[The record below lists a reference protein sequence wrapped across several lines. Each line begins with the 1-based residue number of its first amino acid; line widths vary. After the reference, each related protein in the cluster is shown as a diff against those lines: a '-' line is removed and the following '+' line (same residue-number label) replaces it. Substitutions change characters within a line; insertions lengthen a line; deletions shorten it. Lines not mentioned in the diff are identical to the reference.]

1 MKSKLLSAALA
12 LVMLASALTACSE
25 GGGSDTDKTPSSA
38 PVSEAADSSSI
49 ADSSESDSSETET
62 TTTTTTTTTAE
73 SSSETT
79 SETTTTAKQTTTE
92 STTAPQTTETQ
103 TEKSSVITQPTTKYI
118 PPQTSASTTRASS
131 KTSKTTTKSNANY
144 VGKCNFCRKNVTA
157 SDSVDIGEYRVC
169 NSCKSSKCLLCGK
182 ACNSSIGK
190 QQTDS
195 YIGSHWFCYSCRPDL
210 KPNNQTAIT
219 GTDTDARRE
228 AQSVVTL
235 TNKLRASK
243 GLSQLKTDSRLTE
256 AAMARAKELAA
267 RFSHSRPSGKA
278 GSTIV
283 YEYIPAPNTSGEN
296 IHKSYGTGY
305 HDGEYIYSSLENSPG
320 HKATMLVQN
329 TQYIGVGIYYVYK
342 DGYKYTYAVQLF
354 CISV

>member
-38 PVSEAADSSSI
+38 PVSETADSSSI

-62 TTTTTTTTTAE
+62 TTTTTTAE

-79 SETTTTAKQTTTE
+79 SETTTSAKQTTAE
-92 STTAPQTTETQ
+92 SKSASQK

-118 PPQTSASTTRASS
+118 PPQTSVSTTRASS

-144 VGKCNFCRKNVTA
+144 VGKCKFCGKNVTA
-157 SDSVDIGEYRVC
+157 NDSIDLEAYKMCFSCRDAKKCCICGKVC
-169 NSCKSSKCLLCGK
+169 NTSTGVQGYKNLW
-182 ACNSSIGK
+182 
-190 QQTDS
+190 T
-195 YIGSHWFCYSCRPDL
+195 CYSCCPEL
-210 KPNNQTAIT
+210 KPQPQEPEIT
-219 GTDTDARRE
+219 GTDADARRE

-256 AAMARAKELAA
+256 AAMARAKELAVK
-267 RFSHSRPSGKA
+267 FSHTRPNGQTGPSIIDNYYPSIG
-278 GSTIV
+278 GES
-283 YEYIPAPNTSGEN
+283 EN

-305 HDGEYIYSSLENSPG
+305 HDGEYVFSSLEGSSG
-320 HKATMLVQN
+320 HKATMLTKGYN
-329 TQYIGVGIYYVYK
+329 YIGVGIYYVYK

-354 CISV
+354 RERLK